1 MLSEC
6 WFFSGFFLPKGKFV
20 IPWTVWFSLHTWQ
33 PENRQRKTA
42 HKKKKIYGHLKNLDT
57 IEAGKISPSRDLNTW
72 KKTAVDVGAL
82 WLFPNLFFFF
92 TENQTFDICTL
103 PLCTDGATPSQKS
116 SGLVR
121 QDLPL
126 GKLCCMSWIT
136 SLPSLCLGPHLT
148 EFRWLHF
155 ILLILLQ
162 KAKANH
168 VIFVEKKIKN
178 GDH

>member
-42 HKKKKIYGHLKNLDT
+42 HKKKKKIYGHLKNLDT

-82 WLFPNLFFFF
+82 WLFPNLFFFLQK
-92 TENQTFDICTL
+92 TRHLTSVPSPCALME
-103 PLCTDGATPSQKS
+103 PLHH
-116 SGLVR
+116 R
-121 QDLPL
+121 NPL
-126 GKLCCMSWIT
+126 GWSGRTCPWGSCAGCPESPPCPPCAWDLTWQNSGDCT
-136 SLPSLCLGPHLT
+136 S
-148 EFRWLHF
+148 FF
-155 ILLILLQ
+155 
-162 KAKANH
+162 
-168 VIFVEKKIKN
+168 
-178 GDH
+178 

>member
-82 WLFPNLFFFF
+82 WLFPNLFFFYRKPDIWHLYPPLVHWWSHSI
-92 TENQTFDICTL
+92 TEILWAGQAGPALGEAVLDVLNHL
-103 PLCTDGATPSQKS
+103 PALPVPGTSPDRIQVIALHSFNSFAESKGKS
-116 SGLVR
+116 C
-121 QDLPL
+121 DFC
-126 GKLCCMSWIT
+126 GK
-136 SLPSLCLGPHLT
+136 
-148 EFRWLHF
+148 
-155 ILLILLQ
+155 
-162 KAKANH
+162 
-168 VIFVEKKIKN
+168 KN
-178 GDH
+178 